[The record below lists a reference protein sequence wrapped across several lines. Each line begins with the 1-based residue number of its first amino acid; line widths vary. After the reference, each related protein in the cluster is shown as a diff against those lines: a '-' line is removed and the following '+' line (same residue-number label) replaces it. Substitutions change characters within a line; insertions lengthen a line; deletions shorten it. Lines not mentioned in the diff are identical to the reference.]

1 MFPKLCWS
9 SVRIKNGTIFFINKL
24 EFKLAKNIGT
34 YKHAGKVRKYK
45 WQLTAKREQK
55 SCAAHKKGTSRLLRT
70 SSNAH
75 SLLGVFISCCIPA
88 TTQTAHFCNIYS
100 TFLQYFIMLLVAI
113 FRLRKLVNLFF
124 CRSSSVIWMVGR
136 TSTLFLSPLISFGP
150 WIFLSFIPKN
160 HAFQP

>member
-1 MFPKLCWS
+1 MFEGGSDILRLW
-9 SVRIKNGTIFFINKL
+9 NLNFINQFL
-24 EFKLAKNIGT
+24 
-34 YKHAGKVRKYK
+34 
-45 WQLTAKREQK
+45 K
-55 SCAAHKKGTSRLLRT
+55 SYILVFRVLGIYNFVLLIKKALLDYLG
-70 SSNAH
+70 H
-75 SLLGVFISCCIPA
+75 HQMHIFYCGVFISCCIPA

-150 WIFLSFIPKN
+150 
-160 HAFQP
+160 